1 MKFFFNCLAHAF
13 LWLLA
18 HIPYRW
24 TVHVGYFLA
33 RLAPRFSKSRVKVI
47 AANLRACFPQM
58 SESEREQIQKEH
70 WRLLGRSFAERGILW
85 LGSEQ
90 QITELVEVQSAVN
103 LADGKPRLYVGMH
116 MVGIEAGLIAIS
128 LHLKKLGVKPGI
140 TLYIHMT
147 NDYFEP
153 RIKAWRERFGARML
167 LREHHGRELIR
178 EIKQGT
184 FVCLSPDMD
193 LGRKDSAFVPFFGVA
208 TNTVLSVSKMAQLAG
223 AEVCPIYT
231 VLKEDGSGY
240 VCHVGEA
247 WPGFPS
253 EDAIADT
260 ARMNAFFETVIRP
273 RIAEYYWIHKRFKNR
288 PDGEKSIY

>member
-178 EIKQGT
+178 VGMPHVLWELQGERKPVFEEREEHGHKVQVFTGKWEQVKPGTMTPQQYDQAVGDLVNYLQWMGEPAQNTRVRVGVWVLLFLLCFT
-184 FVCLSPDMD
+184 FIAWRLNAAFW
-193 LGRKDSAFVPFFGVA
+193 KDV
-208 TNTVLSVSKMAQLAG
+208 K
-223 AEVCPIYT
+223 
-231 VLKEDGSGY
+231 
-240 VCHVGEA
+240 
-247 WPGFPS
+247 
-253 EDAIADT
+253 
-260 ARMNAFFETVIRP
+260 
-273 RIAEYYWIHKRFKNR
+273 
-288 PDGEKSIY
+288 